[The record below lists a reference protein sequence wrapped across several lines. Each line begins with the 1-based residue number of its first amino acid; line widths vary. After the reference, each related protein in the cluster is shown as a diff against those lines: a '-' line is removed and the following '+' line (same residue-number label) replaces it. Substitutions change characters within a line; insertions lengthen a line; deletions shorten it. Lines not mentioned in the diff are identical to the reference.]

1 MANKY
6 IIGYSAI
13 EYEIAGVLL
22 PKRNYSEFEK
32 KHGKKAYAE
41 VTDEQLSVLQNDS
54 VFNTLI
60 ENKML
65 RVLDHIPGFALS
77 GEDRANR
84 KLEEAEK
91 KYSSEIEQ
99 LKAELAAAKAEL
111 KKKNVKKQEE

>member
-13 EYEIAGVLL
+13 EYEIAGILL

-32 KHGKKAYAE
+32 KHGKKAYTE

-84 KLEEAEK
+84 RLEETEK
-91 KYSSEIEQ
+91 KYTSEIEQ

-111 KKKNVKKQEE
+111 KKKNTKKQEE

>member
-13 EYEIAGVLL
+13 EYEIEGILL
-22 PKRNYSEFEK
+22 PKRSYTEFEK
-32 KHGKKAYAE
+32 KHGKKAYTE
-41 VTDEQLSVLQNDS
+41 VTEEQLSVLQNNS

-91 KYSSEIEQ
+91 KYTSEIEQ
-99 LKAELAAAKAEL
+99 LKAKLAAAEAEL
-111 KKKNVKKQEE
+111 RKKNTKKQEE

>member
-13 EYEIAGVLL
+13 EYEIAGILL
-22 PKRNYSEFEK
+22 PKRSYSEFEK
-32 KHGKKAYAE
+32 KHGKKAYTE
-41 VTDEQLSVLQNDS
+41 GTDEQLSVLQNDS

-77 GEDRANR
+77 GEDRANK

-111 KKKNVKKQEE
+111 KKKNAKMQEE

>member
-13 EYEIAGVLL
+13 EYEIAGILL

-32 KHGKKAYAE
+32 KHGKKAYTE
-41 VTDEQLSVLQNDS
+41 VTDEQLSVLQNNS
-54 VFNTLI
+54 VFNSLI

-111 KKKNVKKQEE
+111 KKKSVKKQEE

>member
-13 EYEIAGVLL
+13 EYEIAGILL

-32 KHGKKAYAE
+32 KHGKKAYTE
-41 VTDEQLSVLQNDS
+41 VTDEQPSVLQNDS

-99 LKAELAAAKAEL
+99 LKAELAAARAEL

>member
-13 EYEIAGVLL
+13 EYEIAGILL

-32 KHGKKAYAE
+32 KHGKKAYTE

-54 VFNTLI
+54 VFNILI
-60 ENKML
+60 ENKTL

-99 LKAELAAAKAEL
+99 LKAELAAARAEL
-111 KKKNVKKQEE
+111 KKKNMKKQEE

>member
-13 EYEIAGVLL
+13 EYEIEGILL
-22 PKRNYSEFEK
+22 PKRSYTEFEK
-32 KHGKKAYAE
+32 KHGKKAYTE
-41 VTDEQLSVLQNDS
+41 VTDEQLSVLQNNS